1 MLNIVKFI
9 IENPNNWEELLS
21 SPPYSLSIKRKDTRI
36 LFKYSQIESDFSL
49 DIVKEARG
57 LILEDETWNIVCYP
71 FKKFFNY
78 GEAYADKIDWKS
90 ATVETKEDGSLIKI
104 YFYNDEW
111 KIATNGTIDAED
123 AELQSGPYKNFRQL
137 FDAAAEKCHFD
148 FSKLNRYF
156 TYCCEICSEF
166 NIIVCP
172 QSEMRLIHIGT
183 RDNRTFQEIET
194 DIGIPHPQRYTLSS
208 LEDCIAMAKTFDF
221 TKEGFVVKDKNYNRI
236 KVKSE
241 DYVKVHR
248 LANNGSITLERVIDL
263 LKTNETDEFFTY
275 FPQYREYIEEI
286 SEEIDE
292 LIRLIDN
299 IIFIARFYKKIT
311 SSRKE
316 FAKIYEDGANIEK
329 TIAFLTYDE
338 KINDGK
344 TFVESLST
352 KKVINYVEQMKQFK
366 QKLLGTLKN
375 D

>member
-9 IENPNNWEELLS
+9 IEHPCDWEALLT

-57 LILEDETWNIVCYP
+57 LILEDKTWKVICYP
-71 FKKFFNY
+71 FNKFFNF
-78 GEAYADKIDWKS
+78 GEEYADNIDWES
-90 ATVETKEDGSLIKI
+90 AVVETKEDGSLIKI

-148 FSKLNRYF
+148 FSKLNIYF

-166 NIIVCP
+166 NIIICP

-183 RDNRTFQEIET
+183 RNNRTFQEVEI
-194 DIGIPHPQRYTLSS
+194 DIGIPHPQRYALSS

-248 LANNGSITLERVIDL
+248 MISNNKVSEEKILSLICSGE
-263 LKTNETDEFFTY
+263 EEEFLSY
-275 FPQYREYIEEI
+275 FPIYTTIFQDIKIKRDKLKYLFYEI
-286 SEEIDE
+286 KKEVFSLKEKGMKRKDFAQLVKNNDFSFLYFLMYDNSQLNFLDWENKISYKKMVKYYE
-292 LIRLIDN
+292 LI
-299 IIFIARFYKKIT
+299 
-311 SSRKE
+311 
-316 FAKIYEDGANIEK
+316 
-329 TIAFLTYDE
+329 
-338 KINDGK
+338 
-344 TFVESLST
+344 
-352 KKVINYVEQMKQFK
+352 
-366 QKLLGTLKN
+366 
-375 D
+375 

>member
-9 IENPNNWEELLS
+9 IEHPHDWEALLT

-57 LILEDETWNIVCYP
+57 LILEDKTWKVICYP
-71 FKKFFNY
+71 FNKFFNF
-78 GEAYADKIDWKS
+78 GEEYADNIDWES
-90 ATVETKEDGSLIKI
+90 AVVETKEDGSLIKI

-166 NIIVCP
+166 NIIICP

-183 RDNRTFQEIET
+183 RNNRTFQEVEA
-194 DIGIPHPQRYTLSS
+194 DIGIPHPQRYALSS

-241 DYVKVHR
+241 DYVRVHR
-248 LANNGSITLERVIDL
+248 LANNGSMTEERAIEL
-263 LKTNETDEFFTY
+263 IRANELDEFFTY
-275 FPQYREYIEEI
+275 FPHYKEYIGRIKAKIAALSYTIDKDI
-286 SEEIDE
+286 S
-292 LIRLIDN
+292 R
-299 IIFIARFYKKIT
+299 ARVIKENS
-311 SSRKE
+311 SSRKD
-316 FAKIYEDGANIEK
+316 FAAWVVGLSSLEK
-329 TIAFLTYDE
+329 AIAFLVYDE
-338 KINDGK
+338 KI
-344 TFVESLST
+344 ESGDQYIASLTT
-352 KKVINYVEQMKQFK
+352 KKLA
-366 QKLLGTLKN
+366 KLISTGA
-375 D
+375 

>member
-9 IENPNNWEELLS
+9 IEHPHDWEALLT

-57 LILEDETWNIVCYP
+57 LILEDKTWKVICYP
-71 FKKFFNY
+71 FNKFFNF
-78 GEAYADKIDWKS
+78 GEEYADNIDWES
-90 ATVETKEDGSLIKI
+90 AVVETKEDGSLIKI

-111 KIATNGTIDAED
+111 KVATNGTIDAED

-166 NIIVCP
+166 NIIICP

-183 RDNRTFQEIET
+183 RNNRTFQEVET
-194 DIGIPHPQRYTLSS
+194 DIGIPHPQRYALSS

-241 DYVKVHR
+241 DYVRVHR
-248 LANNGSITLERVIDL
+248 LANNGSMTEERAIEL
-263 LKTNETDEFFTY
+263 IRANELDEFFTY
-275 FPQYREYIEEI
+275 FPHYKEYIGRIKAKIAALSYTIDKDI
-286 SEEIDE
+286 S
-292 LIRLIDN
+292 R
-299 IIFIARFYKKIT
+299 ARVIKENS
-311 SSRKE
+311 SSRKD
-316 FAKIYEDGANIEK
+316 FAAWVAGLSSLEK
-329 TIAFLTYDE
+329 AIAFLVYDE
-338 KINDGK
+338 KI
-344 TFVESLST
+344 ESGDQYIASLTT
-352 KKVINYVEQMKQFK
+352 KKLARLIST
-366 QKLLGTLKN
+366 GA
-375 D
+375 

>member
-9 IENPNNWEELLS
+9 IEHPHDWEALLT

-57 LILEDETWNIVCYP
+57 LILEDKTWKVICYP
-71 FKKFFNY
+71 FNKFFNF
-78 GEAYADKIDWKS
+78 GEEYADNIDWES
-90 ATVETKEDGSLIKI
+90 AVVETKEDGSLIKI

-166 NIIVCP
+166 NIIICP

-183 RDNRTFQEIET
+183 RNNRTFQEVEA
-194 DIGIPHPQRYTLSS
+194 DIGIPHPQRYALSS

-241 DYVKVHR
+241 DYVRVHR
-248 LANNGSITLERVIDL
+248 LANNGSMTEERAIEL
-263 LKTNETDEFFTY
+263 IRANELDEFFTY
-275 FPQYREYIEEI
+275 FPHYKEYIGRIKAKIAALSYTIDKDI
-286 SEEIDE
+286 S
-292 LIRLIDN
+292 R
-299 IIFIARFYKKIT
+299 ARVIKENS
-311 SSRKE
+311 SSRKD
-316 FAKIYEDGANIEK
+316 FAVWVAGLSSLEK
-329 TIAFLTYDE
+329 AIAFLVYDE
-338 KINDGK
+338 KIDSGDQYIA
-344 TFVESLST
+344 SLTT
-352 KKVINYVEQMKQFK
+352 KKLA
-366 QKLLGTLKN
+366 KLISTGA
-375 D
+375 

>member
-9 IENPNNWEELLS
+9 IEHPHDWEALLT

-57 LILEDETWNIVCYP
+57 LILEDKTWKVICYP
-71 FKKFFNY
+71 FNKFFNF
-78 GEAYADKIDWKS
+78 GEEYADNIDWES
-90 ATVETKEDGSLIKI
+90 AVVETKEDGSLIKI

-166 NIIVCP
+166 NIIICP
-172 QSEMRLIHIGT
+172 QSEIRLIHIGT
-183 RDNRTFQEIET
+183 RNNRTFQEVET
-194 DIGIPHPQRYTLSS
+194 DIGIPHPQRYALSS

-241 DYVKVHR
+241 DYVRVHR
-248 LANNGSITLERVIDL
+248 LANNGSMTEERAIEL
-263 LKTNETDEFFTY
+263 IRENELDEFFTY
-275 FPQYREYIEEI
+275 FPHYKEYIGRIKAKIAALSYTIDKDI
-286 SEEIDE
+286 S
-292 LIRLIDN
+292 R
-299 IIFIARFYKKIT
+299 ARVIKENS
-311 SSRKE
+311 SSRKD
-316 FAKIYEDGANIEK
+316 FAAWVAGLSSLEK
-329 TIAFLTYDE
+329 AIAFLVYDE
-338 KINDGK
+338 KI
-344 TFVESLST
+344 ESGDQYIASLTT
-352 KKVINYVEQMKQFK
+352 KKLARLIST
-366 QKLLGTLKN
+366 GA
-375 D
+375 

>member
-9 IENPNNWEELLS
+9 IEHPHDWEALLT

-57 LILEDETWNIVCYP
+57 LILEDKTWKVICYP
-71 FKKFFNY
+71 FNKFFNF
-78 GEAYADKIDWKS
+78 GEEYADNIDWES
-90 ATVETKEDGSLIKI
+90 AVVETKEDGSLIKI

-137 FDAAAEKCHFD
+137 FDAAAEKCGLD

-166 NIIVCP
+166 NIIICP
-172 QSEMRLIHIGT
+172 QSEIRLIHIGT
-183 RDNRTFQEIET
+183 RNNRTFQEVET
-194 DIGIPHPQRYTLSS
+194 DIGIPHPQRYALSS

-241 DYVKVHR
+241 DYVRVHR
-248 LANNGSITLERVIDL
+248 LANNGSMTEERAIEL
-263 LKTNETDEFFTY
+263 IRANELDEFFTY
-275 FPQYREYIEEI
+275 FPHYKEYIGRIKAKIAALSYTIDKDI
-286 SEEIDE
+286 S
-292 LIRLIDN
+292 R
-299 IIFIARFYKKIT
+299 ARVIKENS
-311 SSRKE
+311 SSRKD
-316 FAKIYEDGANIEK
+316 FAAWVAGLSSLEK
-329 TIAFLTYDE
+329 AIAFLVYDE
-338 KINDGK
+338 KI
-344 TFVESLST
+344 ESGDQYIASLTT
-352 KKVINYVEQMKQFK
+352 KKLARLIST
-366 QKLLGTLKN
+366 GA
-375 D
+375 

>member
-9 IENPNNWEELLS
+9 IEHPHDWEALLT

-57 LILEDETWNIVCYP
+57 LILEDKTWKVICYP
-71 FKKFFNY
+71 FNKFFNF
-78 GEAYADKIDWKS
+78 GEEYADNIDWES
-90 ATVETKEDGSLIKI
+90 AVVETKEDGSLIKI

-166 NIIVCP
+166 NIIICP
-172 QSEMRLIHIGT
+172 QSEIRLIHIGT
-183 RDNRTFQEIET
+183 RNNRTFQEVET
-194 DIGIPHPQRYTLSS
+194 DIGIPHPQRYALSS

-241 DYVKVHR
+241 DYVRVHR
-248 LANNGSITLERVIDL
+248 LANNGSMTEERAIEL
-263 LKTNETDEFFTY
+263 IRANELDEFFTY
-275 FPQYREYIEEI
+275 FPHYKEYIGRIKAKIAALSYTIDKDI
-286 SEEIDE
+286 S
-292 LIRLIDN
+292 R
-299 IIFIARFYKKIT
+299 ARVIKENS
-311 SSRKE
+311 SSRKD
-316 FAKIYEDGANIEK
+316 FAAWVAGLSSLEK
-329 TIAFLTYDE
+329 AIAFLVYDE
-338 KINDGK
+338 KI
-344 TFVESLST
+344 ESGDQYIASLTT
-352 KKVINYVEQMKQFK
+352 KKLARLIST
-366 QKLLGTLKN
+366 GA
-375 D
+375 

>member
-9 IENPNNWEELLS
+9 IEHPHDWEALLT

-57 LILEDETWNIVCYP
+57 LILEDKTWKVICYP
-71 FKKFFNY
+71 FNKFFNF
-78 GEAYADKIDWKS
+78 GEEYADNIDWES
-90 ATVETKEDGSLIKI
+90 AVVETKEDGSLIKI

-111 KIATNGTIDAED
+111 KVATNGTIDAED
-123 AELQSGPYKNFRQL
+123 AELQSGPYKNFKQL

-166 NIIVCP
+166 NIIICP

-183 RDNRTFQEIET
+183 RNNRTFQEVEA
-194 DIGIPHPQRYTLSS
+194 DIGIPHPQRYALSS

-241 DYVKVHR
+241 DYVRVHR
-248 LANNGSITLERVIDL
+248 LANNGLMTEERAIEL
-263 LKTNETDEFFTY
+263 IRANELDEFFTY
-275 FPQYREYIEEI
+275 FPHYKEYIGRIKAKIAALSYTIDKDI
-286 SEEIDE
+286 S
-292 LIRLIDN
+292 R
-299 IIFIARFYKKIT
+299 ARVIKENS
-311 SSRKE
+311 SSRKD
-316 FAKIYEDGANIEK
+316 FAAWVVGLSSLEK
-329 TIAFLTYDE
+329 AIAFLVYDE
-338 KINDGK
+338 KI
-344 TFVESLST
+344 ESGDQYIASLTT
-352 KKVINYVEQMKQFK
+352 KKLA
-366 QKLLGTLKN
+366 KLISTGA
-375 D
+375 